1 MKTYRLTFI
10 FSSGKELI
18 QEVKA
23 ESPETA
29 LKSVKDGDAYTF
41 VDKDDALI
49 QANMTNVDYVRVK
62 EY

>member
-1 MKTYRLTFI
+1 MKTYRLTFV
-10 FSSGKELI
+10 FSSGKELV

-23 ESPETA
+23 DSPENA
-29 LKSVKDGDAYTF
+29 LKSIKDGEVYTF

-49 QANMTNVDYVRVK
+49 QANMENVDYVRVK